1 MATTSGR
8 ARSPKGGVRGSAT
21 RSGPELR
28 PLSPQPPSAG
38 PGSARLWRGNA
49 LRRPGREGS
58 SPRAGVSEVSR
69 ALPVASATPGCGRPG
84 AHLPQGRGAEPLP
97 SPRGGAAPRRPS
109 ACQPRLP
116 GRASPRTARAQRPSH
131 SPGRS
136 RRPTARGRR
145 RATRGRRPS
154 PARPPARLSPPP
166 ARPPARAS
174 RPSRARR
181 GRGGGREHARAR
193 GAGGGRWEAGPA
205 ASVMAHGA
213 AAAR

>member
-116 GRASPRTARAQRPSH
+116 GRASPRTARAQRPPH

-145 RATRGRRPS
+145 RATRGRPGRV
-154 PARPPARLSPPP
+154 RHG
-166 ARPPARAS
+166 
-174 RPSRARR
+174 ARR
-181 GRGGGREHARAR
+181 GGRSLRSLRSFAFSLTFPSSVSEESGRARAR
-193 GAGGGRWEAGPA
+193 
-205 ASVMAHGA
+205 VHGSGC
-213 AAAR
+213 ARARACV